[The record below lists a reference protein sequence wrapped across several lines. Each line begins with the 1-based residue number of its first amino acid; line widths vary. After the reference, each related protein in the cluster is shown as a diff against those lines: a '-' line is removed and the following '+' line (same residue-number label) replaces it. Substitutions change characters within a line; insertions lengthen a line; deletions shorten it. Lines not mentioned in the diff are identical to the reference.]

1 MNRKKTVQLESR
13 EILCEKLAYKKKMV
27 AYYESQLKQE
37 ESKVVKYSF
46 FPIYNNLEISIVL
59 ILLTNS

>member
-37 ESKVVKYSF
+37 ESKIVKYSF
-46 FPIYNNLEISIVL
+46 FPIYNKTKRLN
-59 ILLTNS
+59 